1 MLTAIAVPSLD
12 SSSAKAVLLRIF
24 VKPGETIA
32 AGATVAEIE
41 TEKAAFPIESA
52 YGGTVQK
59 LFADAGQELAVGAVI
74 ATLETS
80 DAGAAP
86 YDPAVVRAS
95 VPAQTGAAHAN
106 SPLCGR
112 GGPHYYTLSEPSRVL
127 FNDAFPAPAVAMPP
141 VVGARALD
149 ADAENFAARNVPI
162 AEARKLQGS
171 ALRTQQRMLWS
182 ARNIPSSSVVLPMEI
197 GALRARIDERRAATK
212 QLLNVTDAIVWA
224 AARALRSHPELNAYR
239 RGGELRLYKD
249 VNIGI
254 VYDIKGEL
262 IVPAITAADTMSV
275 AQLAGE
281 LRILYR
287 AVTAR
292 KVPVAKL
299 GVATFT
305 VSNLFGSGATHAS
318 PLVNAGQSGV
328 LLISAPFTSPIQ
340 TSDALRFAE
349 HVNLVLG
356 FDHSI
361 VNGARAAAFLK
372 AVARLSA
379 DAEI

>member
-1 MLTAIAVPSLD
+1 MLTAIAVPALD
-12 SSSAKAVLLRIF
+12 SSSAKAVLLRVL
-24 VKPGETIA
+24 VKPGDTIV
-32 AGATVAEIE
+32 AGVAVAEIE

-59 LFADAGQELAVGAVI
+59 LLADAGQEVNVGAVI

-80 DAGAAP
+80 DSGATP
-86 YDPAVVRAS
+86 YDPAAAS
-95 VPAQTGAAHAN
+95 TLVADGKPAAAAHA
-106 SPLCGR
+106 SSGAAAL
-112 GGPHYYTLSEPSRVL
+112 YTCTERSRVL
-127 FNDAFPAPAVAMPP
+127 FNDGFPAPAITLAPP
-141 VVGARALD
+141 RATAFADDGD
-149 ADAENFAARNVPI
+149 AQNYAARNVPL
-162 AEARKLQGS
+162 AESRKLMGS

-182 ARNIPSSSVVLPMEI
+182 ARNIPSSSVALPMEI
-197 GALRARIDERRAATK
+197 GALRQRIDERRAVTR
-212 QLLNVTDAIVWA
+212 QLLNVTDVVLWA
-224 AARALRSHPELNAYR
+224 AARTLRNFPELNAYR
-239 RGGELRLYKD
+239 CRDELRLYKD

-262 IVPAITAADTMSV
+262 VVPSITAADTLSV
-275 AQLAGE
+275 AQFAEE
-281 LRILYR
+281 LRALYR

-299 GVATFT
+299 GTATFT

-328 LLISAPFTSPIQ
+328 LLIGAPFTMPIQ
-340 TSDALRFAE
+340 SNDALRFAE
-349 HVNLVLG
+349 QVNLVLG

-372 AVARLSA
+372 AVVRQCS